1 MTTAELS
8 YGTTAERAFLDQMA
22 AGPAAPTLLR
32 NYITAADKRIAWG
45 SINKTEVLLYAE
57 MLLGNALAKQ
67 AAVDRLLRRVA

>member
-1 MTTAELS
+1 MTTTELS

-22 AGPAAPTLLR
+22 KSPAAPILLR
-32 NYITAADKRIAWG
+32 NYIDAADKRIAWG

-67 AAVDRLLRRVA
+67 AADGRIIRRAA